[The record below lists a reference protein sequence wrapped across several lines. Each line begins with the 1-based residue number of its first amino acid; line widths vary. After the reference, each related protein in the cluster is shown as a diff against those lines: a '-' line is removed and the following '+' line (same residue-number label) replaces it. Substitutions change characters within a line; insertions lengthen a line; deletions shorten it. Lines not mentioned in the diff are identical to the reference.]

1 MSREYPPEPKRIVKP
16 RKRSSTWR
24 PIIAVSSKV
33 LVLERGAEYAAESL
47 PALVATEPSSIIVA
61 QDFGPHL
68 ARIIEAHKDHPLFN
82 YRVTPRYR
90 NDRERAAGEACDAI
104 VNFVGFTGDE
114 NKKGAR
120 YHYPLTPTHLVQCGI
135 DDLRP
140 DLYETR
146 LDKLLTWAQEVRD
159 WCHSHGLQLTP
170 SSGGIVAQLLRD
182 PRFYPQPRRK
192 VPGLINGCA
201 RPQLPGNYYRLHA
214 AERESYRAFYLDI
227 SSAHH
232 VIARST
238 RFPDANSL
246 HYYGRH
252 TSDTSDTSDPPERPR
267 RFYAA
272 ATDELLAQYGLFHL
286 SLSVPHIRERTF
298 PPPWAQKTGLHDAWV
313 YSNELDT
320 LRELDVRINGIYTA
334 LVSHEQDEGLNRYSR
349 WAIEQ
354 LHEHRSSKPWLKP
367 VLHSTYGVLAA
378 RPVPFETGFY
388 RAKGGKQRE
397 YHIGAHT
404 VEATARTSGKPV
416 ESRLAN
422 VIHRGMIEAGV
433 RREALWMARYL
444 TTVEGH
450 HILAVYADS
459 LFVLDKG
466 KPLPILPPHWRCETY
481 CSDLVFYDATHF
493 TSSELVRMPG
503 MSRNRRDVARL
514 IARLERDALLQSAH
528 RPLRRAAAERRRNA
542 TAKAGPA
549 DGRDAGGEAG
559 ARAPRAGR
567 SAGEE
572 GQVQPA

>member
-1 MSREYPPEPKRIVKP
+1 VSREYPPEPKKIVRP

-24 PIIAVSSKV
+24 PIIAVSSTGI
-33 LVLERGAEYAAESL
+33 LLERGGEALAELL
-47 PALVATEPSSIIVA
+47 PALIATEPSSIIVA

-68 ARIIEAHKDHPLFN
+68 ARIIETHKDHPLFN

-120 YHYPLTPTHLVQCGI
+120 YHYPLTPVHLVQCGI

-140 DLYETR
+140 DLHESR
-146 LDKLLTWAQEVRD
+146 LDKLLSWAQEVRD

-182 PRFYPQPRRK
+182 PRFYPKPRRK
-192 VPGLINGCA
+192 VPGLINGSA
-201 RPQLPGNYYRLHA
+201 RPQLLGNYYRLHCQ
-214 AERESYRAFYLDI
+214 EREQYRAYYLDI

-232 VIARST
+232 VIARSIQ
-238 RFPDANSL
+238 FPDANSL
-246 HYYGRH
+246 YYYGRH
-252 TSDTSDTSDPPERPR
+252 TVTSDNSVTSDRPR

-272 ATDELLAQYGLFHL
+272 ATDELLSQYGLFHL
-286 SLSVPHIRERTF
+286 SLSVPHIRERSF
-298 PPPWAQKTGLHDAWV
+298 PPPWGQRSGLVDAWV

-320 LRELDVRINGIYTA
+320 LRELGVRINGIYTA
-334 LVSHEQDEGLNRYSR
+334 LVSHEVEEGLNRYSR
-349 WAIEQ
+349 WAIDQ
-354 LHEHRSSKPWLKP
+354 LHEHPQYKPWMKP

-378 RPVPFETGFY
+378 RPVPFETGYY
-388 RAKGGKQRE
+388 RAKGGKKRE

-444 TTVEGH
+444 TEVEGH

-459 LFVLDKG
+459 LFVQDRG
-466 KPLPILPPHWRCETY
+466 RPLPILPPHWRCETY

-514 IARLERDALLQSAH
+514 IARLERQALLQSAH
-528 RPLRRAAAERRRNA
+528 TPYRRAHPSKVARDVIAQRRAKNAAG
-542 TAKAGPA
+542 KAGQA
-549 DGRDAGGEAG
+549 GRDTGREA
-559 ARAPRAGR
+559 RP
-567 SAGEE
+567 
-572 GQVQPA
+572 